1 MDQDDDHRDDCARR
15 THGLGCN
22 CETMAAREQ
31 VQTKINAIRREIPQG
46 LPDSGRSYALPEGKT
61 TTENGGYH
69 TSRVLPQAIHEGA
82 REDCPECQPAPVPDP
97 EQLCFAIATKTG
109 TLVTRDGRPLWATRK
124 LWSGL
129 PELAAQIIPI
139 TGAPP
144 IGSMPLMT
152 DKAGPDIVGRLLEL
166 LDKLEAQTTDAA
178 VGLEN
183 LSLIISQRIHFVEL
197 LDRAAAMIDPDSPAQ
212 LGGVTHEAR
221 LDWLAKWREVIG
233 R

>member
-1 MDQDDDHRDDCARR
+1 MYSHGHTSTDTLGDVMDQDDDHRDDCARR

-139 TGAPP
+139 TGTPP
-144 IGSMPLMT
+144 IGSMPLMN
-152 DKAGPDIVGRLLEL
+152 DKAGPDVVGRLLEL
-166 LDKLEAQTTDAA
+166 TNQLERQAA
-178 VGLEN
+178 EGAKAIQVLGTIATKGAEGLEN

-197 LDRAAAMIDPDSPAQ
+197 LD
-212 LGGVTHEAR
+212 
-221 LDWLAKWREVIG
+221 
-233 R
+233 

>member
-1 MDQDDDHRDDCARR
+1 MANGTNGDGWPYTPGNAAPRDQGDDHEDQCMAR
-15 THGLGCN
+15 HPGFGCT
-22 CETMAAREQ
+22 CEQIQFEDRQREVAAESMPPH
-31 VQTKINAIRREIPQG
+31 QTVAG
-46 LPDSGRSYALPEGKT
+46 LPKL
-61 TTENGGYH
+61 
-69 TSRVLPQAIHEGA
+69 
-82 REDCPECQPAPVPDP
+82 DP

-109 TLVTRDGRPLWATRK
+109 TLVTRDGRPLWASRK

-144 IGSMPLMT
+144 IGSMPLMN
-152 DKAGPDIVGRLLEL
+152 DKAGPDVVGRLLEL
-166 LDKLEAQTTDAA
+166 INQLERQAA
-178 VGLEN
+178 EGAKAIQVLGTIATKGAEGLEN

-212 LGGVTHEAR
+212 LGGVSHEQR
-221 LDWLAKWREVIG
+221 LDWLAKWREVVG